1 MQRLH
6 LLSLILVFGILP
18 ACNPEDHHKIVGIKI
33 YDYQGDYAGLIS
45 KWKDIGINTCF
56 VSTSLAA
63 DKEFRKIL
71 HENNIRVYIIFP
83 VFQNP
88 EILRN
93 DTSMYAIKN
102 DGTLAKDDWVRFVC
116 PSRSS
121 YRKDRTEELASLI
134 RDLNP
139 DGVSVDFIRQFVYW
153 EMIYPDR
160 EPGSIPSAC
169 YCDSCISEF
178 IAGNGLRLPDTL
190 ITTARKADFLLG
202 NHIEGWDAFR
212 CSLITSMVK
221 ELAEKARS
229 IKPDIKINV
238 HAVPWRENDFGGALI
253 HVAGQD
259 PGAIAPLV
267 DYLSP
272 MCYSQM
278 LKRDAG
284 WIASVVED
292 MDRSCK
298 DKILPSIQVFP
309 EYIDDTFTPDDFRD
323 CIEQAIK
330 PPSLGVVFFS
340 WPLFEKDPVRMETA
354 KESLKMT
361 N

>member
-1 MQRLH
+1 MQRLY
-6 LLSLILVFGILP
+6 LLSLILAFSILP
-18 ACNPEDHHKIVGIKI
+18 ACNPKEHHKIVGIKI
-33 YDYQGDYAGLIS
+33 YDYKGDYAGLVS
-45 KWKDIGINTCF
+45 KWNDIGINTCF
-56 VSTSLAA
+56 VSTTLAA

-71 HENNIRVYIIFP
+71 HENKIMVYIIFP

-93 DTSMYAIKN
+93 DSSLYSITN
-102 DGTLAKDDWVRFVC
+102 DGNNAREDWVRFVC

-121 YRKDRTEELASLI
+121 YRKDKTEELADLI
-134 RDLNP
+134 RDLDP
-139 DGVSVDFIRQFVYW
+139 DGVSIDFIRHFVYW

-160 EPGSIPSAC
+160 EPGSISSAC
-169 YCDSCISEF
+169 FCDSCISEF
-178 IAGNGLRLPDTL
+178 LKENDLLLPDTCV
-190 ITTARKADFLLG
+190 TTAHKADFLIC
-202 NHIEGWDAFR
+202 NHMEKWDGFR

-229 IKPDIKINV
+229 IKPDIKVNV
-238 HAVPWRENDFGGALI
+238 HAVPWRENDFGRAI
-253 HVAGQD
+253 VRVAGQD
-259 PGAIAPLV
+259 LGAIAPLT

-278 LKRDAG
+278 VKRDAQ

-298 DKILPSIQVFP
+298 GKILPSIQVYP
-309 EYIDDTFTPDDFRD
+309 EYIIDTFTLDDFRN
-323 CIEQAIK
+323 CIEEAIK

-340 WPLFEKDPVRMETA
+340 WPLFEKDPARMEIA
-354 KESLKMT
+354 KESLKKIH
-361 N
+361 